1 MELGNQMKKYRAQ
14 AGLSQDALAERIFV
28 SRQTISNWETGKN
41 YPDINSLLRM
51 SEVFGVTVDAL
62 LKGDAEVIKE
72 MIDKEDQRDFER
84 LGRVYTILFVI
95 MVITPVPLAKFM
107 GFLGLGIWVCLAGV
121 TVAMA
126 LLVEKKKKELNIQ
139 SYREIAAFLEGKGL
153 DEIEKAK
160 EEAKRPYQKFL
171 LALGAGI
178 IALIINLLFL
188 YLWK

>member
-1 MELGNQMKKYRAQ
+1 
-14 AGLSQDALAERIFV
+14 
-28 SRQTISNWETGKN
+28 
-41 YPDINSLLRM
+41 M

-153 DEIEKAK
+153 DEIEKVK

-171 LALGAGI
+171 LVLGAGI